1 MGLGLHLAAPG
12 NQPLLFP
19 QLQEYYK
26 KQQEQLHLQLL
37 TQQQAGK
44 QQPKEVSGC
53 RAQPRCPLSPPVPT
67 DNPAFFSLIKK
78 KSLVGIVETR
88 RMLGEGAREQLGWTF
103 TCLQF
108 FIPTCSLRPSN
119 CTVSAHVCGS
129 VCKSSDVPGGLCLYP
144 VDPCRAIL
152 LPTLSLGQPAVP
164 SGGPSAP
171 YLPDLSCPSSC
182 PVP

>member
-108 FIPTCSLRPSN
+108 FIPTRSLSPPLKLYCLCACVWKCVQVIGCAWWPLLISSGPMS
-119 CTVSAHVCGS
+119 CHLAAHF
-129 VCKSSDVPGGLCLYP
+129 VPGSASCP
-144 VDPCRAIL
+144 IWR
-152 LPTLSLGQPAVP
+152 TLSGVSP
-164 SGGPSAP
+164 
-171 YLPDLSCPSSC
+171 
-182 PVP
+182 